1 MEIINRDA
9 LIASIIE
16 ERENQWTGTGTHC
29 CGGSHCCGSQD

>member
-16 ERENQWTGTGTHC
+16 ERENAWGDISTHC